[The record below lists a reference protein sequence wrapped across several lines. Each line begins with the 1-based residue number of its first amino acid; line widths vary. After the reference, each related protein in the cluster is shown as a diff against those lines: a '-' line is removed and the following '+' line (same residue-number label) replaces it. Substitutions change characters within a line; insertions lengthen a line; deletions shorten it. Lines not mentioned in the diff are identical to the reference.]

1 MAEFLDKSVKRA
13 IQYFGFSDR
22 PTKGGDIL
30 DLEKGGNLSKGGVHL
45 EKGGGGGYDPP
56 YQLWFCKKVNGWKL
70 LTFFAK
76 HAILDV
82 WQGSEY
88 TAVIYYSLIG
98 KIQDTN
104 KIDSVAM

>member
-1 MAEFLDKSVKRA
+1 MTPLTN
-13 IQYFGFSDR
+13 YGF
-22 PTKGGDIL
+22 
-30 DLEKGGNLSKGGVHL
+30 V
-45 EKGGGGGYDPP
+45 
-56 YQLWFCKKVNGWKL
+56 KKVNGWKL

-88 TAVIYYSLIG
+88 TAVIYYSLTG